1 MYYFH
6 DINYAVEC
14 LVGEWGEPATP
25 FEHELLLYCFQ
36 TWIYFPKPESATRT
50 AMTLAA
56 AVFLQELGRQ
66 YLQAKRPPTATLE
79 KCLADEGYRSL
90 YDTALRTAGGW
101 TALLREPSLA
111 DFDKKLRVR
120 KVKADAV
127 CDIIDYRF
135 RYLEHG
141 GKRKQ
146 DANINHGQYFRWRKQ
161 QA

>member
-14 LVGEWGEPATP
+14 LVGEWGEPAMP

-36 TWIYFPKPESATRT
+36 TWIYFAEPESATRT

-56 AVFLQELGRQ
+56 AVFLQELGKK
-66 YLQAKRPPTATLE
+66 YLEAKRPLTVTLE

-90 YDTALRTAGGW
+90 YDAALRTEGGW
-101 TALLREPSLA
+101 TALMKEPSLA
-111 DFDKKLRVR
+111 DFDKKLRDR

-146 DANINHGQYFRWRKQ
+146 DANISHGQYYRWRKI